1 MSLFVIEKLHV
12 DNVESLSK
20 SIAVVLNDEYN
31 EALRNGGKV
40 VVGAVVVVVVR
51 FEVKLSFELG
61 FVRLSFT
68 VVVVVAVVV

>member
-40 VVGAVVVVVVR
+40 VVGAVVVVVR

-68 VVVVVAVVV
+68 VVVAVAVVV